1 MRPRPWYAAQAPV
14 PCLAEKTPSKPGPRR
29 ALSPA
34 PRGMS
39 CGAQHRTEACAAYSA
54 EGRSLP
60 HAPLTPD
67 QPPAT
72 TNQPPHGF
80 TLLEV
85 ILALGIFLGALAVIG
100 ELSRAALDNARMTR
114 ETCEAQLLCESIL
127 AEVVAGIAPLEPV
140 YGAPIE
146 SANVEGDPPWF
157 YSLDIVPIDQEGLLA
172 LEVTVTREY
181 PTGQRPVSVTLVRW
195 MVDPAAVAMT
205 TEPW

>member
-1 MRPRPWYAAQAPV
+1 MKARKPSRRPLHLV
-14 PCLAEKTPSKPGPRR
+14 PKLQLGNAPRR
-29 ALSPA
+29 SSAAPCCPPA
-34 PRGMS
+34 
-39 CGAQHRTEACAAYSA
+39 
-54 EGRSLP
+54 LP
-60 HAPLTPD
+60 HHQSPLAPD

-72 TNQPPHGF
+72 SHQPPHGF

-140 YGAPIE
+140 YGAPIV
-146 SANVEGDPPWF
+146 SANVEGDPPWL
-157 YSLDIVPIDQEGLLA
+157 YSLDVLPVDQDGLVA

-181 PTGQRPVSVTLVRW
+181 APGQRPVSVTLVRW
-195 MVDPAAVAMT
+195 MVDPAVVALT
-205 TEPW
+205 AEQW